1 MTEASTKQH
10 PLMPL
15 CHVVHAVYRPRP
27 ETAHIRCRP
36 AHYPIP
42 LLFLER
48 QHLGSCPIST
58 VSFDSK
64 LYDQV
69 ARQEPVTFRGDSVTM
84 AGHERMASMLGMPII
99 ETPVLIIGSSMVG
112 MTLSALLAKHGVRD
126 CVTIER
132 HPSTAI
138 HPRAALFHPRT
149 MQIYRELGLYDKMYA
164 ESLKH
169 YDEHAGLHI
178 VETLAGKHLGTY
190 MKDINE
196 WIEDISPTHRLF
208 LTQQMF
214 EPLLRQRAI
223 DNGAVLRFSTEL
235 VDFQHDQEGV
245 TALIRNVET
254 GEKQIIRAKYMVACD
269 GNRSPVREKLGI
281 KSQGHGLLSHSLTIY
296 FDADLGKFVKDK
308 YNGVIYVEN
317 EHVRGF
323 FRLDKTGREG
333 FLVVNTAGKKGTEE
347 SRHPSIGI
355 TDEKAGEMLRAA
367 IGADVDFK
375 ITHLSPWDAECNV
388 AEHFNDGKII
398 LAGDAAHV
406 VTPHGMI

>member
-1 MTEASTKQH
+1 
-10 PLMPL
+10 
-15 CHVVHAVYRPRP
+15 
-27 ETAHIRCRP
+27 
-36 AHYPIP
+36 
-42 LLFLER
+42 
-48 QHLGSCPIST
+48 
-58 VSFDSK
+58 
-64 LYDQV
+64 
-69 ARQEPVTFRGDSVTM
+69 M

-112 MTLSALLAKHGVRD
+112 MTLSTLLAQHGIRD
-126 CVTIER
+126 CITIER
-132 HPSTAI
+132 HASTAI

-149 MQIYRELGLYDKMYA
+149 MQIYRELGLYEEMYA
-164 ESLKH
+164 ESRKH

-196 WIEDISPTHRLF
+196 WIENISPTRRLF

-214 EPLLRQRAI
+214 EPLLRQHATE
-223 DNGAVLRFSTEL
+223 NGAVLRFSTEL

-245 TALIRNVET
+245 TALIRSTET
-254 GEKQIIRAKYMVACD
+254 GEKQIVKAKYMVACD
-269 GNRSPVREKLGI
+269 GNRSSVREKLGI

-296 FDADLGKFVKDK
+296 FDADLGKFVKNK

-317 EHVRGF
+317 DDVRGF

-333 FLVVNTAGKKGTEE
+333 FLVVNTAGKRGTEE

-355 TDEKAGEMLRAA
+355 TEEKAGEMLRAA

-375 ITHLSPWDAECNV
+375 ITLLSPWDAECNV
-388 AEHFNDGKII
+388 AEQFNDGKII

-406 VTPHGMI
+406 VTPHGMRLNLITTRGV

>member
-42 LLFLER
+42 SLFLER

-69 ARQEPVTFRGDSVTM
+69 ARHEPVTFRGDSVTM

-281 KSQGHGLLSHSLTIY
+281 KSQGHGLLRQVQRSHICRKRACKRFLP
-296 FDADLGKFVKDK
+296 
-308 YNGVIYVEN
+308 
-317 EHVRGF
+317 
-323 FRLDKTGREG
+323 TG
-333 FLVVNTAGKKGTEE
+333 
-347 SRHPSIGI
+347 
-355 TDEKAGEMLRAA
+355 
-367 IGADVDFK
+367 
-375 ITHLSPWDAECNV
+375 
-388 AEHFNDGKII
+388 
-398 LAGDAAHV
+398 
-406 VTPHGMI
+406 